1 MKKDKHDEN
10 EQKLQ
15 EVNEKYL
22 RALADYQNL
31 QKQTDSWR
39 EDFVQYAASSLVK
52 KILEI
57 LDDLEKAQEHIQDE
71 GLKLIIEKL
80 HNILRE
86 EGVSELELTG
96 KEYNPAEAE
105 VISTQPGQQD
115 NIIVEVL
122 QKGYRIK
129 DKVIRPA
136 RVVVSV
142 KEKSEAQNPKSE
154 TNLNDQSS
162 NSQNV

>member
-1 MKKDKHDEN
+1 MKKDKNDTN

-15 EVNEKYL
+15 EANEKYL

-39 EDFVQYAASSLVK
+39 EDFVQYAASGLIK

-57 LDDLEKAQEHIQDE
+57 LDDLEKAQEHLQDE
-71 GLKLIIEKL
+71 GLKLIIGKL
-80 HNILRE
+80 ENILRE
-86 EGVSELELTG
+86 ENVSELELVG

-105 VISTQPGQQD
+105 VLSTQPFDVSQGKPDQKD
-115 NIIVEVL
+115 NIIVEVA
-122 QKGYRIK
+122 QKGYRMK

-136 RVVVSV
+136 KVVVS
-142 KEKSEAQNPKSE
+142 
-154 TNLNDQSS
+154 TNQIQDTGN
-162 NSQNV
+162 

>member
-1 MKKDKHDEN
+1 MKKDKHDDN

-15 EVNEKYL
+15 EINEKYL

-39 EDFVQYAASSLVK
+39 EDFVQYANSGLVK
-52 KILEI
+52 KILEV
-57 LDDLEKAQEHIQDE
+57 LDDLEKAQEHLQDE
-71 GLKLIIEKL
+71 GLKLIIGKL

-86 EGVSELELTG
+86 EGVEELELTG

-105 VISTQPGQQD
+105 VLSTQPGEQD

-122 QKGYRIK
+122 QKGYRIR
-129 DKVIRPA
+129 DKIIRPA
-136 RVVVSV
+136 KVVVATTIPSGA
-142 KEKSEAQNPKSE
+142 EGSN
-154 TNLNDQSS
+154 TN
-162 NSQNV
+162 